1 MSVPFSPLAHKIA
14 AMKVVFVARYGPP
27 EVVEF
32 REVPTPSPAAGEV
45 RIRVLA
51 TPVTAADWRLR
62 SGVMPRGFGALR
74 GIALGFGGPRKG
86 VLGTDAAGVVDAVG
100 EGVTRFKVGDPVLA
114 FPGIAMGCHA
124 EFLVMRADGRAAPKP
139 TNLSFEEAAALPFG
153 GMTAL
158 DFLRRGEV
166 QAGERILVNGASG
179 NVGSAAVQLAKHL
192 GAHVTAVCS
201 APNAPLVRSLGA
213 DEVIDYTTCDFA
225 AGGVRYDVVLDSVGN
240 APYRRVKSVLA
251 PRGRLLAVLADLPAM
266 LGAAFAGRAKS
277 HRIIAGPASEKPED
291 LRTLAELAAQGK
303 LRPVIDQRFPFER
316 IVDAYRVVDSGRKKG
331 SVVLWLDPRA
341 TLTK

>member
-1 MSVPFSPLAHKIA
+1 
-14 AMKVVFVARYGPP
+14 
-27 EVVEF
+27 VVEF
-32 REVPTPSPAAGEV
+32 RETPTPSPAAGEV

-51 TPVTAADWRLR
+51 TAVTAADWRVR

-74 GIALGFGGPRKG
+74 GIGLGFGGPRKP
-86 VLGTDAAGVVDAVG
+86 VLGTDAAGVIDAVG
-100 EGVTRFKVGDPVLA
+100 EGVTRFKVGDPVFA
-114 FPGIAMGCHA
+114 FPGGAFGCHA
-124 EFLVMRADGRAAPKP
+124 EFLVMRADGCVAPKP
-139 TNLSFEEAAALPFG
+139 ANLSFEGAAALPFG

-166 QAGERILVNGASG
+166 QAGERVLVNGASG

-225 AGGVRYDVVLDSVGN
+225 AGGMRYDVVLDSVGN
-240 APYRRVKSVLA
+240 APYSRMQRILA
-251 PRGRLLAVLADLPAM
+251 PRGRLLAVLADLPAV
-266 LGAAFAGRAKS
+266 LGSVFAGRTKS
-277 HRIIAGPASEKPED
+277 HRVIAGPAAEKAAD
-291 LRTLAELAAQGK
+291 LMKLAEFAAQGK

-316 IVDAYRVVDSGRKKG
+316 IVDAYRVVDSGRKRG

-341 TLTK
+341 TLTA

>member
-1 MSVPFSPLAHKIA
+1 
-14 AMKVVFVARYGPP
+14 MKVAFVARYGPP

-51 TPVTAADWRLR
+51 AAVTAADWRLR
-62 SGVMPRGFGALR
+62 SGVLPRGFAALR
-74 GIALGFGGPRKG
+74 GIVLGFGGPRKG
-86 VLGTDAAGVVDAVG
+86 VLGTDAAGLIDAVG
-100 EGVTRFKVGDPVLA
+100 AGVARCQVGDPVVA
-114 FPGIAMGCHA
+114 FPGFAMGCHA
-124 EFLVMRADGRAAPKP
+124 EFLVMSAEGCVAPKP
-139 TNLSFEEAAALPFG
+139 PNLSFEEAAALPFG

-158 DFLRRGEV
+158 DFLRRGKV

-213 DEVIDYTTCDFA
+213 DEVTDYATRDFA
-225 AGGVRYDVVLDSVGN
+225 AGTERYDVVLDGVGN
-240 APYRRVKSVLA
+240 APYPRVKRVLA
-251 PRGRLLAVLADLPAM
+251 PRGRLLAVVADLPAM
-266 LGAAFAGRAKS
+266 LGAAFAGRTRS
-277 HRIIAGPASEKPED
+277 HRVIAGPASERAED
-291 LRTLAELAAQGK
+291 LIELTGLAEQGK
-303 LRPVIDQRFPFER
+303 FQPVIDQRFPFER

-331 SVVLWLDPRA
+331 SVILRLDARA
-341 TLTK
+341 TLTR

>member
-1 MSVPFSPLAHKIA
+1 MKAAFVP
-14 AMKVVFVARYGPP
+14 RYGPP
-27 EVVEF
+27 EVIEF
-32 REVPTPSPAAGEV
+32 REAPTPSPGAGEV

-51 TPVTAADWRLR
+51 AAVTAGDWRLR
-62 SGVMPRGFGALR
+62 SGVMPRGFGVLR

-86 VLGTDAAGVVDAVG
+86 ILGTDAAGVIDAVG
-100 EGVTRFKVGDPVLA
+100 AGVARFQIGDSVLA

-124 EFLVMRADGRAAPKP
+124 EFLVMPAAGCVAPKP
-139 TNLSFEEAAALPFG
+139 PNLSFEEAAALPFG

-158 DFLRRGEV
+158 DFLRRGKV

-201 APNAPLVRSLGA
+201 ATNASLVRSLGA
-213 DEVIDYTTCDFA
+213 DEVIDYATCDFA
-225 AGGVRYDVVLDSVGN
+225 AGKESYDVVLDSVGN
-240 APYRRVKSVLA
+240 APYPRVKRVLA
-251 PRGRLLAVLADLPAM
+251 PGGRLLAVLADLSAM
-266 LGAAFAGRAKS
+266 LGAAFVGGKKS
-277 HRIIAGPASEKPED
+277 HRVVAGPASERAED
-291 LRTLAELAAQGK
+291 LMTITELAEQEK
-303 LRPVIDQRFPFER
+303 FCPVIDQRFPFEG

-331 SVVLWLDPRA
+331 SVVLWLEPRA